1 MLYTSSGSCL
11 NIESSSPNL
20 SKIMMHQYE
29 QTAIAEKQMALTG
42 CSNGPPCIT
51 SIEKNCFP
59 GQESENSMFG
69 PRRFSSYVDPR
80 TDPPTPITIDRL
92 LCTKPLRKDISTRVG
107 PGNKPLSYMSGDT
120 ITRTLNDVF
129 GYSGWS
135 MDIRSKEREGEI
147 TKDEKGR
154 YHVVYT
160 AMVRITHRSSGSY
173 REDCGVGDSI
183 DRQISTAIGHAV
195 KGAVTDAMKRAA
207 RHFGEKLG
215 NSLYSS
221 NFSAKSAPV
230 TLADA
235 LDKQEIEHK
244 KNTFGFGH
252 DMKKLNDVASVLVVQ
267 SIPKQIPD
275 KKNNNT
281 DFNASKRGRAPENLQ
296 KGTSSNSL
304 SSRTNI
310 SDQGNTAT
318 NMPTRKTQIQSTAP
332 GIKNTAVNSSF
343 ANNNQIPLGQPNAV
357 VTPAPAQK
365 HSSGLEQSH
374 NAFKKLQQ
382 FTATPASHSASNGQQ
397 TSNIYAISNT
407 KEKAPPFLNR
417 RPPSASNQTSQTPTG
432 KFSSIQGQGLINTA
446 SNEHPSASAV
456 TPPPVPF
463 YNPLGNLMS
472 SGNNC
477 NASISMKRPKSSHG
491 VNNSAK
497 KPFLENN
504 DQHMSGLKN
513 PYQNYA

>member
-1 MLYTSSGSCL
+1 
-11 NIESSSPNL
+11 
-20 SKIMMHQYE
+20 MMHQFE
-29 QTAIAEKQMALTG
+29 QTAMAEKQMALSG
-42 CSNGPPCIT
+42 CSNGTIQPPCIT
-51 SIEKNCFP
+51 STEKTGFP
-59 GQESENSMFG
+59 GQESENSMCG
-69 PRRFSSYVDPR
+69 PLRRFSAYVDPR

-92 LCTKPLRKDISTRVG
+92 LCTKPLRRDISTRVG
-107 PGNKPLSYMSGDT
+107 PGNKPLSYMSGDS

-154 YHVVYT
+154 YHIVYT

-183 DRQISTAIGHAV
+183 DRQISTAIGHAI

-252 DMKKLNDVASVLVVQ
+252 DVKKLNDVASVSVVQ

-275 KKNNNT
+275 KKNNT

-296 KGTSSNSL
+296 KDASSNSL
-304 SSRTNI
+304 SSKSNI
-310 SDQGNTAT
+310 SGQGNTAT
-318 NMPTRKTQIQSTAP
+318 NMPTRKTQIQSTAS
-332 GIKNTAVNSSF
+332 GIKNTTVNSSF
-343 ANNNQIPLGQPNAV
+343 ANNNQIPPCQPNAV

-365 HSSGLEQSH
+365 NSLGLEQSH

-407 KEKAPPFLNR
+407 KEKVPPFLNR
-417 RPPSASNQTSQTPTG
+417 RPPSDSHQTSQTPMG

-446 SNEHPSASAV
+446 LNELSSVSAV

-477 NASISMKRPKSSHG
+477 NASIGMKS
-491 VNNSAK
+491 
-497 KPFLENN
+497 
-504 DQHMSGLKN
+504 
-513 PYQNYA
+513 QNQAMV